1 MSVILYPTSSIYAVT
16 PQLNWRLGV
25 YKHRAIAPAKG
36 DTQITISAKYNLR
49 PDRLSLDLY
58 GTQNYW
64 WVFMLRNMNV
74 IRDPVYDMTTGKTI
88 WVPSLDGLQGVL
100 GS

>member
-1 MSVILYPTSSIYAVT
+1 MSFVDYPQSSIYVST

-25 YKHRAIAPAKG
+25 YAHRRIAPAKG
-36 DTQITISAKYNLR
+36 DTQITISAKYNYR

-74 IRDPVYDMTTGKTI
+74 IRDPVYDLTTGKTI
-88 WVPSLDGLQGVL
+88 WVPSFEGLQGML